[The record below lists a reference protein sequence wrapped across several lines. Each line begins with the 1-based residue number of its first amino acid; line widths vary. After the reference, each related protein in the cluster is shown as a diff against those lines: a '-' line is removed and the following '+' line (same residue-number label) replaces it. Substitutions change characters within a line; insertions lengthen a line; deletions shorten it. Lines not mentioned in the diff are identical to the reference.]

1 MHNTPIDRP
10 RDSTSGQRPR
20 IPLNRVSR
28 AVHTSDYID
37 IDIYID
43 IPIDR
48 LSDSDHI
55 DYSLQAV
62 QCSAVQWVIDNC
74 VRIHRQ
80 LTNISQVLLRTSRRL
95 EEKKKSQ
102 IWRDLEKSI
111 EQEISLE
118 TDKRPFRQRKLIR
131 SQSEPLVT
139 AFTNY
144 FVAPPVKHTQE
155 IKPGSEL
162 RSTVGISEKKTLRK
176 TNSASEL
183 RSIVDI
189 HSEPK
194 VLVKRSKSW
203 PSVQKD

>member
-1 MHNTPIDRP
+1 MHTTPTDRP
-10 RDSTSGQRPR
+10 RDSDF
-20 IPLNRVSR
+20 I
-28 AVHTSDYID
+28 DYID
-37 IDIYID
+37 YLNYNID
-43 IPIDR
+43 
-48 LSDSDHI
+48 H
-55 DYSLQAV
+55 
-62 QCSAVQWVIDNC
+62 WVIDNC

-95 EEKKKSQ
+95 EEKRKSQ
-102 IWRDLEKSI
+102 IWRDQEKSI

-118 TDKRPFRQRKLIR
+118 TYKRPFRQQKLVR
-131 SQSEPLVT
+131 SQSAPLVT

-162 RSTVGISEKKTLRK
+162 RSTVVISEKKTLRK

-203 PSVQKD
+203 PSVQKY

>member
-1 MHNTPIDRP
+1 MHTTPTDRP
-10 RDSTSGQRPR
+10 RDSDF
-20 IPLNRVSR
+20 I
-28 AVHTSDYID
+28 DYID
-37 IDIYID
+37 YLNYNIDH
-43 IPIDR
+43 
-48 LSDSDHI
+48 L
-55 DYSLQAV
+55 
-62 QCSAVQWVIDNC
+62 VIDNC

-80 LTNISQVLLRTSRRL
+80 LTNISQVL
-95 EEKKKSQ
+95 
-102 IWRDLEKSI
+102 

-118 TDKRPFRQRKLIR
+118 TYKRPFRQQKLVR
-131 SQSEPLVT
+131 SQSAPLVT

-144 FVAPPVKHTQE
+144 FVAPPVKHTQG

-162 RSTVGISEKKTLRK
+162 RSTVVISEKKTLQK
-176 TNSASEL
+176 AKSASEL